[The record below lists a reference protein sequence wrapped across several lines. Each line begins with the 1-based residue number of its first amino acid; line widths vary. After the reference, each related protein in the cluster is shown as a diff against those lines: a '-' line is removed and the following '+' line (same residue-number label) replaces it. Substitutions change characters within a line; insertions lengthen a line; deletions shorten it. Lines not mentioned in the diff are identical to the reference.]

1 MKIMSKSSESTCVVL
16 PPKLFWMMEKLVHE
30 FRGHMGGVVG
40 YKNGN
45 CHFYDVV
52 GNRLQM
58 GLPVSFQGKKKL
70 TNKTVT
76 GFHYFPN
83 DSSKVMV
90 TSVDSQVR
98 ILCGSN
104 IICKFKG
111 VQNEGDE
118 ERSDEEIDLT

>member
-1 MKIMSKSSESTCVVL
+1 MVVRNLHPGVESIIWL
-16 PPKLFWMMEKLVHE
+16 DALLRLDINMFE
-30 FRGHMGGVVG
+30 GGVVG

-70 TNKTVT
+70 TNKT
-76 GFHYFPN
+76 YFPN